1 MPTWEK
7 LDTVMSLIRSA
18 EMVPEKDRPGVYKAA
33 KGILKDNMSK
43 LHELAKFL
51 YEQVP
56 VSKHAELVESQLVC
70 SFAYACSEQN
80 SGSP

>member
-33 KGILKDNMSK
+33 KGILKD
-43 LHELAKFL
+43 
-51 YEQVP
+51 
-56 VSKHAELVESQLVC
+56 VEAQLDTMITV
-70 SFAYACSEQN
+70 ADVVTEEDDED
-80 SGSP
+80 